1 MGRRNNEWY
10 DTALN
15 IISAGAWGA
24 GRGIYDTIQTGDAT
38 NLINPITYLATGG
51 FGGDPL
57 AYSMLGGLA
66 ANDIQE
72 MAVTKNWNQAQANE
86 QAVWHKQYD
95 DTYNEYQNLYNKV
108 KEKYG
113 EEYVDNMF
121 AKSTSS
127 WKSYDDLNKVAQN
140 NADMFNADLAA
151 LNQKLDALKT
161 LDAANDKTQTTEE
174 ISAEKLSGNT
184 EAQTAMSNA
193 QAARNTG
200 VNKSRAGA
208 LSSTDKYSNT
218 YKDSVEGL
226 KNQNTATQADWLE
239 KQGYANALN
248 INAQNLQQG
257 AGLNTVAAIFQG
269 MSDETEKENINNND
283 SKLDPS
289 DGFDAI
295 SQLQDELEYFD
306 NDDIL
311 EQLAQLETIKYQYKN
326 PEKDGEDDEI
336 HLSGFTA
343 QSMQKLPLFKGCVAE
358 IDGDLRINTELLE
371 KILVEKIIPAIR
383 NTVER
388 SNK

>member
-1 MGRRNNEWY
+1 MSRKNSWWE
-10 DTALN
+10 TALN
-15 IISAGAWGA
+15 VLTAGAYGA
-24 GRGIYDTIQTGDAT
+24 GKGVYNTIKTGDFS
-38 NLINPITYLATGG
+38 NLINPIVFLATGG

-66 ANDIQE
+66 GNDIQE
-72 MAVTKNWNQAQANE
+72 MNVTKNWNQAQANE
-86 QAVWHKQYD
+86 QAVWRKQYD

-108 KEKYG
+108 KDKYG
-113 EEYVDNMF
+113 EEYVDDLF

-127 WKSYDDLNKVAQN
+127 WKSYDDLNKVDAN
-140 NADMFNADLAA
+140 NADLFNADLAA

-161 LDAANDKTQTTEE
+161 LDAANDKTQTTDE
-174 ISAEKLSGNT
+174 ISAEKLAGNT

-200 VNKSRAGA
+200 INKSRAGA
-208 LSSTDKYSNT
+208 LSSTDKFGAT
-218 YKDSVEGL
+218 YRDSVEGL
-226 KNQNTATQADWLE
+226 QSQNVMTQSDYLE
-239 KQGYANALN
+239 KMGYANALD
-248 INAQNLQQG
+248 INAANLEKG

-269 MSDETEKENINNND
+269 MSDETEKEDIDGED

-295 SQLQDELEYFD
+295 AQLTDELEYYD
-306 NDDIL
+306 DDDIL

-343 QSMQKLPLFKGCVAE
+343 QSMQKLPLFKGVVAE
-358 IDGDLRINTELLE
+358 IDGDLRISTELLE
-371 KILVEKIIPAIR
+371 QILVEKILPAIR
-383 NTVER
+383 NVVEC

>member
-1 MGRRNNEWY
+1 MARQNQWWEQ
-10 DTALN
+10 ALN
-15 IISAGAWGA
+15 IVTAGGYGA

-86 QAVWHKQYD
+86 QAVWRKQYD

-108 KEKYG
+108 KDKYG
-113 EEYVDNMF
+113 EEYVDDMF

-161 LDAANDKTQTTEE
+161 LDAANDKTQTTDQ

-193 QAARNTG
+193 QGARNTG
-200 VNKSRAGA
+200 INKSRAGA
-208 LSSTDKYSNT
+208 LASTDNYGST
-218 YKDSVEGL
+218 YRDSVEGL
-226 KNQNTATQADWLE
+226 KNQNTMTQADYLE
-239 KQGYANALN
+239 KMGYSNLLNLNAS
-248 INAQNLQQG
+248 NLEQG
-257 AGLNTVAAIFQG
+257 AGLNTVAAVFQG
-269 MSDETEKENINNND
+269 LSDKTEKENIDGEDN
-283 SKLDPS
+283 KLDPS
-289 DGFDAI
+289 NGLDAI
-295 SQLQDELEYFD
+295 AQLTDELESY
-306 NDDIL
+306 DDDEIL

-326 PEKDGEDDEI
+326 PEKDGEDNDI
-336 HLSGFTA
+336 HISGFTA
-343 QSMQKLPLFKGCVAE
+343 QSMQKLPLFKGVVAE

-371 KILVEKIIPAIR
+371 KILTGKILPVIRDIVE
-383 NTVER
+383 
-388 SNK
+388 

>member
-1 MGRRNNEWY
+1 M
-10 DTALN
+10 
-15 IISAGAWGA
+15 
-24 GRGIYDTIQTGDAT
+24 
-38 NLINPITYLATGG
+38 
-51 FGGDPL
+51 
-57 AYSMLGGLA
+57 
-66 ANDIQE
+66 
-72 MAVTKNWNQAQANE
+72 
-86 QAVWHKQYD
+86 
-95 DTYNEYQNLYNKV
+95 V
-108 KEKYG
+108 K
-113 EEYVDNMF
+113 
-121 AKSTSS
+121 
-127 WKSYDDLNKVAQN
+127 
-140 NADMFNADLAA
+140 
-151 LNQKLDALKT
+151 
-161 LDAANDKTQTTEE
+161 KTQTTEE

-208 LSSTDKYSNT
+208 LSSTDNYGST
-218 YKDSVEGL
+218 YRDSVEGL

>member
-1 MGRRNNEWY
+1 MSRKNSWWEN
-10 DTALN
+10 ALN
-15 IISAGAWGA
+15 VLTAGSYGF
-24 GRGIYDTIQTGDAT
+24 GKGIYNTIKTGDAT
-38 NLINPITYLATGG
+38 NLINPIAFLATGG

-66 ANDIQE
+66 GNDIQE
-72 MAVTKNWNQAQANE
+72 TLVTKNWNNAQANE
-86 QAVWHKQYD
+86 QAAWRKQYD

-113 EEYVDNMF
+113 EEYVDDLF

-127 WKSYDDLNKVAQN
+127 WKSYDDLNKVDAN

-161 LDAANDKTQTTEE
+161 LDAANDKTQTTDE

-200 VNKSRAGA
+200 INKSRAGA
-208 LSSTDKYSNT
+208 LSSTDKFGGT
-218 YKDSVEGL
+218 YRDSVEGL
-226 KNQNTATQADWLE
+226 QTQNVATQADYLE
-239 KQGYANALN
+239 KMGYANALD
-248 INAQNLQQG
+248 INAANLEKG
-257 AGLNTVAAIFQG
+257 AGANVAAAIFQG
-269 MSDETEKENINNND
+269 MSDEDEKESLDND
-283 SKLDPS
+283 NQLDPS
-289 DGFDAI
+289 DGWDAI
-295 SQLQDELEYFD
+295 TQLQDELEYFD
-306 NDDIL
+306 DDDVL
-311 EQLAQLETIKYQYKN
+311 DQLSRLETIKYQYKN
-326 PEKDGEDDEI
+326 PLKDGEDNEI

-343 QSMQKLPLFKGCVAE
+343 QSMRAIPLFKGVVKD

-371 KILVEKIIPAIR
+371 KILVEKILPVIR
-383 NTVER
+383 NVC